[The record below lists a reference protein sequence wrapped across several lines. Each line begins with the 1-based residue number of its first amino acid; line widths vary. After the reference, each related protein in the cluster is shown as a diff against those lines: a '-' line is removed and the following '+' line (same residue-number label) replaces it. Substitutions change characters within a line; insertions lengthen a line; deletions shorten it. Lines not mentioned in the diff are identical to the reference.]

1 MSETL
6 YTKTVTVKMQPDQ
19 AEKLKAIA
27 KANQTS
33 QGSIVRQWI
42 EKEYKS
48 LKKSDPDLY
57 DGLFLEMYQT
67 E

>member
-1 MSETL
+1 MEKIYIMSETL

-48 LKKSDPDLY
+48 LKK
-57 DGLFLEMYQT
+57 
-67 E
+67 

>member
-1 MSETL
+1 MR
-6 YTKTVTVKMQPDQ
+6 PDQ

-48 LKKSDPDLY
+48 LKK
-57 DGLFLEMYQT
+57 
-67 E
+67 